1 MSSLA
6 AITALLAIAAG
17 PAGGTEPHARPP
29 AALRVCADPNALPYS
44 NARGEGFEIAIARVL
59 ARELHRPLELVYLP
73 LRRGFVRNT
82 LGADRCDALMG
93 VPSELE
99 RVLATRPYYRSSY
112 VFASRRDRGLEI
124 SSLDDPALRRLRIG
138 VELVGDDG
146 ANPPAAH
153 ALAARGIVDNVV
165 GFTVYG
171 DYREPAPAAAIV
183 RALQRGALDL
193 AIVWGPRAGFFGR
206 RGPPLRIA
214 PVAPRRD
221 GGLPFAFDVSV
232 GVRRGDRALR
242 DALDG
247 ALARRHAEIVRILE
261 AYGVP
266 RAPPEPAREEAR

>member
-1 MSSLA
+1 MSMIA
-6 AITALLAIAAG
+6 AITALLALATGPAAG
-17 PAGGTEPHARPP
+17 AGPRDDPTT
-29 AALRVCADPNALPYS
+29 ALRVCADPNALPYS

-59 ARELHRPLELVYLP
+59 ARELRRPLQLVYVP

-99 RVLATRPYYRSSY
+99 RVLATRPYYRSTY
-112 VFASRRDRGLEI
+112 VFASRRDRGLSV
-124 SSLDDPALRRLRIG
+124 SSLDDPALKKLRVG

-171 DYREPAPAAAIV
+171 DYRDPAPAAEIV

-214 PVAPRRD
+214 PVAPSRD
-221 GGLPFAFDVSV
+221 RGLPFAFDVSV

-247 ALARRHAEIVRILE
+247 ALARRRSEIGRILD

-266 RAPPEPAREEAR
+266 RAPPEPAAGGTR